1 MSQRKPLAACIC
13 IIALSIASLPVQAT
27 EFSGRAEVAFSP
39 KSKNKKRAQAEQ
51 RAVLATLEQQARQ
64 GVIENALA
72 SVYGP
77 KDAFLGKYEA
87 VLADCVSNS
96 SMLMYDVEIMA
107 AGVLSKKAVVEI
119 LASVDEAVLT
129 KFLRDKHGLSVTGDV
144 ATALKIFILSYTV
157 EGADADPERPV

>member
-96 SMLMYDVEIMA
+96 SMLRTPLRRCTGLKMRSW
-107 AGVLSKKAVVEI
+107 GN
-119 LASVDEAVLT
+119 T
-129 KFLRDKHGLSVTGDV
+129 KLFRRLCQQ
-144 ATALKIFILSYTV
+144 
-157 EGADADPERPV
+157 